1 MRRLNTL
8 LMALPVL
15 VGAPLA
21 AQQRVEARDGNLF
34 CIGADGEKHQLTDTG
49 LDSKPDLAPAS
60 GEVVYIHRKT
70 APPEIG
76 RGEVE
81 PPENTQLWVVNASG
95 APRPRLLLRGQLR
108 HVTNGWMRGGFFEA
122 RWSLDGRY
130 VYFLGDFAVTSFALF
145 LLNVATGQV
154 RFLTPSM
161 DWAIIPLG
169 PWRGDL
175 VVSRRTWGHDADGLE
190 HYVYPFYLIT
200 PDGRTVRL
208 VGKEGEHLEDVVT
221 KLLASK

>member
-8 LMALPVL
+8 LLALQVL

-21 AQQRVEARDGNLF
+21 AQRVEARDGNLF
-34 CIGADGEKHQLTDTG
+34 YIGADGEKRQLTETG
-49 LDSKPDLAPAS
+49 LDSRPDLFPVS
-60 GEVVYIHRKT
+60 GEVVYIHKKT

-76 RGEVE
+76 NGEVE

-95 APRPRLLLRGQLR
+95 APRPRLLLRGEVR
-108 HVTNGWMRGGFFEA
+108 HVANGWMRGGFFEA

-130 VYFLGDFAVTSFALF
+130 VYFLGDFAVTSFALYR
-145 LLNVATGQV
+145 LSVATGRV

-161 DWAIIPLG
+161 DWAIIPSG
-169 PWRGDL
+169 QWRGDL
-175 VVSRRTWGHDADGLE
+175 LVSRRTWGRDPDGFE

-200 PDGRTVRL
+200 PDGRTVRK
-208 VGKEGEHLEDVVT
+208 VGDQSERPEGVLSR
-221 KLLASK
+221 LLASE